1 LTEMMALRAHT
12 RGGPETLVYE
22 TAQKPVPG
30 PGELIVRV
38 ANAAI
43 TFAELGWDE
52 TWTRD
57 GRDRTPIIPSHEVS
71 GFIEELAPGVEDF
84 AVGDEVYGLTPFD
97 LDGAAADF
105 VVLPASVLARKPTTI
120 SHTEASTVPMAGL
133 TAWQA
138 LTVHGSVDAGDRV
151 LVHGGAGGVGV
162 FAVQLGKSLGAHVT
176 ATVRSRDIQFARQ
189 LGADRVLDFES
200 DDFTDDGAIY
210 DLVIDTVGGTILERS
225 YSVVRSGGRLI
236 TLQDSPS
243 EEKAA
248 EYGITALF
256 FLVTSD
262 RTQLD
267 ELASRI
273 DAGTLRTI
281 VADTFSLENGR
292 QAYESGAVHPR
303 LPGKTVLVVSEA

>member
-1 LTEMMALRAHT
+1 MMALRAHT

-22 TAQKPVPG
+22 TAPKPVAG
-30 PGELIVRV
+30 PGEVVVRV
-38 ANAAI
+38 ASAAI

-57 GRDRTPIIPSHEVS
+57 GHDRTPIIPSHEVS
-71 GFIEELAPGVEDF
+71 GVIAELGSGVDDF
-84 AVGDEVYGLTPFD
+84 VIGDEVYGLTPFD
-97 LDGAAADF
+97 WDGAAADF
-105 VVLPASVLARKPTTI
+105 VVVPARVLARKPTTI
-120 SHTEASTVPMAGL
+120 GHTEASTVPMAAL

-138 LTVHGSVDAGDRV
+138 LTVHGSVGAGDRV
-151 LVHGGAGGVGV
+151 LVHGGAGGVGA
-162 FAVQLGKSLGAHVT
+162 FAVQLGKSLGAEVT
-176 ATVRSRDIQFARQ
+176 ATVRSRDIEFARE
-189 LGADRVLDFES
+189 LGADRVRDFEA

-210 DLVIDTVGGTILERS
+210 DLVIDTVGGTILDRS
-225 YSVVRSGGRLI
+225 YSVVRPGGRLI

-248 EYGITALF
+248 EFGITALF

-281 VADTFSLENGR
+281 VANTFALENGR
-292 QAYESGAVHPR
+292 QAYASGAVHPR
-303 LPGKTVLVVSEA
+303 PPGKTVLVVNGS

>member
-1 LTEMMALRAHT
+1 VTEMMALRAHT

-22 TAQKPVPG
+22 TAPKPVAG
-30 PGELIVRV
+30 PDEVVVRV
-38 ANAAI
+38 ASAAI

-57 GRDRTPIIPSHEVS
+57 GHDRTPIIPSHEVS
-71 GFIEELAPGVEDF
+71 GVIDELGSGVDDF
-84 AVGDEVYGLTPFD
+84 VLGDEVYGLTPFD
-97 LDGAAADF
+97 WDGAAADF
-105 VVLPASVLARKPTTI
+105 VVVPARVLARKPTTI
-120 SHTEASTVPMAGL
+120 GHTEASTVPMAAL

-138 LTVHGSVDAGDRV
+138 LTVHGSVGAGDRV

-162 FAVQLGKSLGAHVT
+162 FAVQLGKSLGAQVT
-176 ATVRSRDIQFARQ
+176 ATVRSRDIQFARE
-189 LGADRVLDFES
+189 LGADRVRDFEA

-210 DLVIDTVGGTILERS
+210 DLVIDTVGGAILDRS
-225 YSVVRSGGRLI
+225 YSVVRPGGRLI

-248 EYGITALF
+248 EFGITALF
-256 FLVTSD
+256 FLVMSD

-267 ELASRI
+267 ELANRI

-281 VADTFSLENGR
+281 VANTFALENGR
-292 QAYESGAVHPR
+292 QAYASGAVHPR
-303 LPGKTVLVVSEA
+303 PPGKTVLVVNGS